1 MNISSQLCT
10 THHGAGFSDLSQSS
24 GSLPFRPHVTSNEAP
39 LPSPVSSSSVSLQS
53 LTSVSD
59 TFLTLVASDTAT
71 HQPSAYSVTVP
82 LHPPLALETDA
93 PQHIV
98 GDTLKPT
105 GAIYPS
111 ASNSGKSPSPAKSNV
126 KVPQYKT
133 VPALNFRCNYCYMC
147 CTTDESFRK
156 HLSSVH
162 QINDELPVEHYKS
175 FIGKRKVRIPLNLKP
190 TSSSV
195 SNSGFELTTQKIETP
210 GKIKGSFRCF
220 VCDKTYASKDGAKRH
235 MKKIHNV
242 TNVVPEDGGPKS
254 QKTNQAGKVIPMF
267 KTPLASTSCIEVSGP
282 LPSSEFCSLNPTA
295 KPVCG
300 TTNSVTLTKPN
311 ETQKHISLPTRPK
324 VLPSKP
330 VVKSVKVKSNKKLEP
345 KSNFGF

>member
-24 GSLPFRPHVTSNEAP
+24 GSLPFRPHVTSKEAP

-82 LHPPLALETDA
+82 LPPPVALETDA

-98 GDTLKPT
+98 CDTFKPT
-105 GAIYPS
+105 GAGAIYPCT
-111 ASNSGKSPSPAKSNV
+111 SNSVKSPSTVKSSAN
-126 KVPQYKT
+126 VPQYKT
-133 VPALNFRCNYCYMC
+133 VPALNFRCNYCFTC
-147 CTTDESFRK
+147 CTTDASIRK

-195 SNSGFELTTQKIETP
+195 SNSDIE
-210 GKIKGSFRCF
+210 
-220 VCDKTYASKDGAKRH
+220 
-235 MKKIHNV
+235 
-242 TNVVPEDGGPKS
+242 
-254 QKTNQAGKVIPMF
+254 
-267 KTPLASTSCIEVSGP
+267 
-282 LPSSEFCSLNPTA
+282 
-295 KPVCG
+295 
-300 TTNSVTLTKPN
+300 
-311 ETQKHISLPTRPK
+311 
-324 VLPSKP
+324 
-330 VVKSVKVKSNKKLEP
+330 
-345 KSNFGF
+345 